1 MITQPTLA
9 QWQQKPQGAIS
20 NQSPLTPADEAFF
33 TETLVEC
40 RVRLQMALKTAK
52 SYSRLPDLA
61 TALGDAVTGCEEAIA
76 VIQDP
81 QKYID

>member
-1 MITQPTLA
+1 MITQQTLT
-9 QWQQKPQGAIS
+9 QWQQKPQDAIPH
-20 NQSPLTPADEAFF
+20 QSPLTPADEAFF
-33 TETLVEC
+33 AETLVEC

-52 SYSRLPDLA
+52 TYSCLPDLA